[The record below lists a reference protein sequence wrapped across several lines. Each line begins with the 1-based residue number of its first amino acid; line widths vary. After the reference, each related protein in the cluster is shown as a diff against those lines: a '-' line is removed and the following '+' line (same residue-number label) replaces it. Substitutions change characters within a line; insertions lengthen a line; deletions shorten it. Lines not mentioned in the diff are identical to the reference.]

1 MNDITPSMPATPP
14 AAPTAAKSG
23 TGRALVSALLGTGIV
38 LLAAGEGYLWFN
50 QRAHQADS
58 TQLAVLQTQVED
70 LRTAFA
76 HSAPPPDSL
85 QVQAN
90 LAQKLMALGAQFTAL
105 QTQQAADHGQLTQ
118 MQANSA
124 NLGQLTQRLALL
136 NALETARLALESGRP
151 LGTIPNAPAALARYA
166 TTPLPSMAQLQETF
180 PAAAEAA
187 LAASVS
193 ETGQASVWAR
203 VKLRLESLITIRN
216 GSHVL
221 FGPPA
226 AAALQQAQTALRAGD
241 LQGTVSAIETLPTSV
256 LNAMGTWPA
265 QAQAVLAA
273 QAALIAMA
281 QAD

>member
-1 MNDITPSMPATPP
+1 MNDITPSAP
-14 AAPTAAKSG
+14 AAPPAPAKAH
-23 TGRALVSALLGTGIV
+23 TGHAIISALLGTGLV
-38 LLAAGEGYLWFN
+38 LLGAGEGYLWYT
-50 QRAHQADS
+50 QRAHQADG
-58 TQLAVLQTQVED
+58 TQLAILQTQVED

-76 HSAPPPDSL
+76 HTAPPPDSL

-90 LAQKLMALGAQFTAL
+90 LAQKLLDLGAQLTAL
-105 QTQQAADHGQLTQ
+105 QTQEAADHGQLTQ

-124 NLGQLTQRLALL
+124 DLGQLTQRLTLL

-151 LGTIPNAPAALARYA
+151 LGTIPNAPPALAPYA
-166 TTPLPSMAQLQETF
+166 TTPLPTMAQLQETF
-180 PAAAEAA
+180 PAAAEAG

-203 VKLRLESLITIRN
+203 VKLRLESLITISN
-216 GSHVL
+216 GPHVL

-226 AAALQQAQTALRAGD
+226 AAAITQARAALRAGD
-241 LQGTVSAIETLPTSV
+241 LQGAVSALQTLPPGT
-256 LNAMGTWPA
+256 LGAMAPWPA

-273 QAALIAMA
+273 QAALIGMA